1 MNEETTLKDKILE
14 LRSQGLSYNKIVEQ
28 LGCAKSTV
36 AYYCNDTSKDK
47 FKTSQQRR
55 RKADPLKRK
64 IETFMYRPFNTPKTQ
79 TVFKTPEHQ
88 RISKTNPIRS
98 KIKNF
103 MRTVDYRKGN
113 PVTEPI
119 TFSPKD
125 LLEKCGSICYLTGDE
140 IDFENNTSYSLDHM
154 IPRSKGGAN
163 TLENCY
169 IATKAA
175 NFAKGDLSLEE
186 FFELCVKVVKHNKL
200 KVN

>member
-1 MNEETTLKDKILE
+1 MDNETTLKDKILE

-36 AYYCNDTSKDK
+36 AYYCNNTSKDK
-47 FKTSQQRR
+47 FKTSQNRR

-64 IETFMYRPFNTPKTQ
+64 I
-79 TVFKTPEHQ
+79 EHQ

-103 MRTVDYRKGN
+103 MRAADYRQGN
-113 PVTEPI
+113 KIMEPVT
-119 TFSPKD
+119 FSSKN
-125 LLEKCGSICYLTGDE
+125 LLEKCGSTCYLTGDT
-140 IDFENNTSYSLDHM
+140 IDFGDTASYSLDHRV
-154 IPRSKGGAN
+154 PRSKGGLN
-163 TLENCY
+163 TLENCEF
-169 IATKAA
+169 ATKAA

-200 KVN
+200 KID